1 MICSPDAAYPELVP
15 PLARLIKQKC
25 PEMTV
30 FLAGAPAPDFK
41 QSYLDAG
48 VDDFIH
54 VKANCLQVL
63 TAMQDKKGM

>member
-1 MICSPDAAYPELVP
+1 
-15 PLARLIKQKC
+15 
-25 PEMTV
+25 MTV

-41 QSYLDAG
+41 QAYLDAG

-63 TAMQDKKGM
+63 TALQQKKGMC

>member
-1 MICSPDAAYPELVP
+1 MP
-15 PLARLIKQKC
+15 PLARLIKQKR
-25 PEMTV
+25 PDMTV
-30 FLAGAPAPDFK
+30 FLAGAPAPEFK

-63 TAMQDKKGM
+63 SAMQKKKGMC